1 MAGNLRT
8 CRRSRTSIRLDRMG
22 TEQAPIGANAPC
34 AWPSSQCRCG
44 NWRRRRSRPRLKSL
58 NRTTAKPGLHA
69 PGLHA
74 FRYLVVRR
82 VELRMCF
89 SQRVGG
95 TAVRPVSCV
104 DEPQPPLTRRQLC
117 PVDAANPDI
126 ALSDRVVVGA
136 PIDQGLASLDSLCSR
151 CVRSV
156 VMRLACGVRPAARA
170 DVHMP
175 ATAIGG
181 PPIDDPVAWR
191 PSGSGA
197 TTRPQA

>member
-8 CRRSRTSIRLDRMG
+8 CRRRRTSIRLDRMG

-34 AWPSSQCRCG
+34 AWPSSRCRRG
-44 NWRRRRSRPRLKSL
+44 NWRRRRSRPRLKSR

-69 PGLHA
+69 
-74 FRYLVVRR
+74 FQYLAICR

-89 SQRVGG
+89 GQRVGG
-95 TAVRPVSCV
+95 AAVRSGRCV

-117 PVDAANPDI
+117 AVDAAYPDI

-156 VMRLACGVRPAARA
+156 VMRLALWYAPR
-170 DVHMP
+170 
-175 ATAIGG
+175 
-181 PPIDDPVAWR
+181 R
-191 PSGSGA
+191 PS
-197 TTRPQA
+197 